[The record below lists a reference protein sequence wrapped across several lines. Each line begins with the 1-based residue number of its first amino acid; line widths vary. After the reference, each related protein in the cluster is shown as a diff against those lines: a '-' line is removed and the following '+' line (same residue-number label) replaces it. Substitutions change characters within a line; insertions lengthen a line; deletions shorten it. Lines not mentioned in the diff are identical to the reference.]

1 MKKKILSIAL
11 ALCMVLT
18 MMPMATGVAW
28 AATANS
34 VTVGGIEMVSEDA
47 TTYYKDGTVN
57 TTEIT
62 DYTAKYEPG
71 TGSAPGTLTLKG
83 LNLTSG
89 GIKAVGDLTIELEGE
104 NTLENSSNSG
114 GCAIYV
120 DGSLK
125 ISGSGKLH
133 AYNGNNDATTIYASG
148 SIEIEGAEVTAI
160 KAGGRAQAIN
170 AGGGDIVITDS
181 ATVVATNDGT
191 SPMSYALLADNSQN
205 GNNINVSNGATLI
218 ATSGTQAVSGSVNIN
233 TENSDVYAGDGAPG
247 TKLVTISSTGT
258 YTDKYLKIAPKAPEA
273 TALEERTFGYA
284 YDVQR
289 SVSYPTKDQTIHLY
303 RLSGPIINSDRTH
316 GTSAGSWT
324 LTKAG
329 TFSYMKS
336 SGIDITNLRSIVEGV
351 ANQYTSLNPDTIVV
365 HELKNQNDHISYGVV
380 VAYNA
385 AAGYALFQGDILG
398 GSGAGY
404 LLSTNVISNSI
415 SYTEND
421 PLEITAGTIATDFVQ
436 DMQDIS
442 IELSQTGQYT
452 FPAATVGYINPETKS
467 VTITNTG
474 NTATGALTV
483 ALSGTNADSFKL
495 DKTSISSIAETN
507 GTANFTVAPKTDL
520 VAGTYTAT
528 VTVSGPNIVAKSF
541 DVSFT
546 VNSAS
551 PTYSIGLDQSGTYTF
566 GTVTAGYGAQ
576 NPLTVTVRNTG
587 TGETGSLSVGLSGT
601 NADSFTLSPDTI
613 TSITAGGNDTFTVVP
628 NTGLAAGTYTAT
640 VTVSGVGSIT
650 AQSFDVSF
658 TVNAPS
664 NPGGSYTPTIQKP
677 TIIADEGVETTLS
690 IFGDKLTIK
699 VADGYEI
706 TDVIVNGVSKGKV
719 NELTGLKTGDTV
731 EVKTEKKQEEPK
743 EPTKEEII
751 AALDSSKLV
760 ARSKLIT
767 LKNGKKAVRVTWYD
781 KNGKE
786 VDFDGI
792 EIYRSTQRYKDYG
805 LKPFYATKDGKTE
818 GYYVNTKD
826 LKEGTT
832 YYYKVR
838 GYIEIDGQKYYTD
851 YSLKA
856 IRTVK

>member
-1 MKKKILSIAL
+1 M
-11 ALCMVLT
+11 
-18 MMPMATGVAW
+18 
-28 AATANS
+28 
-34 VTVGGIEMVSEDA
+34 
-47 TTYYKDGTVN
+47 
-57 TTEIT
+57 
-62 DYTAKYEPG
+62 
-71 TGSAPGTLTLKG
+71 
-83 LNLTSG
+83 
-89 GIKAVGDLTIELEGE
+89 
-104 NTLENSSNSG
+104 
-114 GCAIYV
+114 
-120 DGSLK
+120 
-125 ISGSGKLH
+125 
-133 AYNGNNDATTIYASG
+133 
-148 SIEIEGAEVTAI
+148 
-160 KAGGRAQAIN
+160 
-170 AGGGDIVITDS
+170 
-181 ATVVATNDGT
+181 
-191 SPMSYALLADNSQN
+191 
-205 GNNINVSNGATLI
+205 
-218 ATSGTQAVSGSVNIN
+218 
-233 TENSDVYAGDGAPG
+233 
-247 TKLVTISSTGT
+247 
-258 YTDKYLKIAPKAPEA
+258 
-273 TALEERTFGYA
+273 
-284 YDVQR
+284 
-289 SVSYPTKDQTIHLY
+289 
-303 RLSGPIINSDRTH
+303 
-316 GTSAGSWT
+316 
-324 LTKAG
+324 
-329 TFSYMKS
+329 
-336 SGIDITNLRSIVEGV
+336 
-351 ANQYTSLNPDTIVV
+351 
-365 HELKNQNDHISYGVV
+365 
-380 VAYNA
+380 
-385 AAGYALFQGDILG
+385 
-398 GSGAGY
+398 
-404 LLSTNVISNSI
+404 
-415 SYTEND
+415 
-421 PLEITAGTIATDFVQ
+421 
-436 DMQDIS
+436 
-442 IELSQTGQYT
+442 
-452 FPAATVGYINPETKS
+452 
-467 VTITNTG
+467 
-474 NTATGALTV
+474 TV

-699 VADGYEI
+699 VADDYELV
-706 TDVIVNGVSKGKV
+706 DVIVNGVSKGKV
-719 NELTGLKTGDTV
+719 TELTGLKTGDKV

-751 AALDSSKLV
+751 AALDSSNLV

-792 EIYRSTQRYKDYG
+792 EIYRSTQRYKGYG

-818 GYYVNTKD
+818 GYYFNTKD

-838 GYIEIDGQKYYTD
+838 GYVEIDGQKYYTD

-856 IRTVK
+856 IRTIK